1 MSTSRMPRTIAMV
14 WLAVLAVL
22 ALGVQGCTPPKEYD
36 VSPPSFAGQAPIAL
50 DVAEIRITDQFSPQ
64 GQGHAE
70 NLFPTPPAEVVRL
83 WVNQRLRAAGQSGI
97 LEVII
102 NDASVIETKLK
113 RKGGIE
119 GDFTDEPSERYN
131 AALSVSLRIY
141 GGSRAMSEAN
151 AETRV
156 SRMKE
161 ATEKMSVFAR
171 REMFAQMSRDLG
183 RQLDQSLTT
192 QINQYFSNFL
202 KF

>member
-22 ALGVQGCTPPKEYD
+22 ALGIPGCSPPKEYD
-36 VSPPSFAGQAPIAL
+36 VSPPSFVDASPIKL
-50 DVAEIRITDQFSPQ
+50 DVAEIRINNQFFPQ
-64 GQGHAE
+64 GPGHAE
-70 NLFPTPPAEVVRL
+70 NAFPTPPAEVVKL
-83 WVNQRLRAAGQSGI
+83 WANQRLRAVGHSKI
-97 LEVII
+97 LEVVIQ
-102 NDASVIETKLK
+102 DASVIETKLK

-131 AALSVSLRIY
+131 STIAVSLRIY
-141 GGSRAMSEAN
+141 GGDRGISEAN
-151 AETRV
+151 AETKV

-192 QINQYFSNFL
+192 QINQYFSNYL